1 MANPPIPVRL
11 TDENRA
17 WIQERAC
24 AEDRSLNYTINKTVE
39 EARLD
44 GARALTGKML
54 TGKIW
59 NELVAC
65 AEDSGRPTR
74 RAAAADK
81 KAAKK

>member
-39 EARLD
+39 EARLGPN
-44 GARALTGKML
+44 GARALTVKTWTDFIGRRL
-54 TGKIW
+54 TAAD
-59 NELVAC
+59 E
-65 AEDSGRPTR
+65 
-74 RAAAADK
+74 RAAAKK